1 MVPVPP
7 WGILRPLSSE
17 DADVLRPVARRLD
30 TFGQVAI
37 PSMSSLHADI
47 LDVRIVT
54 STQADRLL
62 RNRSWTPRTDWIVRP
77 TETTTAED
85 FRLICCWQDDSEEL
99 SDDREYLGYILDMW
113 KIRNRLETSVE
124 VSSREYVP
132 T

>member
-1 MVPVPP
+1 
-7 WGILRPLSSE
+7 
-17 DADVLRPVARRLD
+17 
-30 TFGQVAI
+30 
-37 PSMSSLHADI
+37 LHADI

-62 RNRSWTPRTDWIVRP
+62 RNRSWTPRSDWIVRP

-85 FRLICCWQDDSEEL
+85 FCLICCWQDDSEGL

-113 KIRNRLETSVE
+113 IVRNRLETSAE